1 MIVLQGSIRMW
12 TFHPAV
18 KEVVAHVKLEG
29 VFMFNLHITCTYKEG
44 ITIVGALNKGDK
56 HGSKD
61 APLS

>member
-1 MIVLQGSIRMW
+1 MW